1 MFLQKSEEPGSSASV
16 IYPWVVEGRHCACEQ
31 MAQRI
36 AEWRPGVYVRV
47 HGNVSDFDDNWR
59 ILAYN
64 IRTIT
69 DFNEVGP
76 LLLHC
81 CHDRAKVM
89 LCIVP

>member
-1 MFLQKSEEPGSSASV
+1 
-16 IYPWVVEGRHCACEQ
+16 

-36 AEWRPGVYVRV
+36 AEWRTGVYVRV

-69 DFNEVGP
+69 DFNEVGEGSQG
-76 LLLHC
+76 
-81 CHDRAKVM
+81 M
-89 LCIVP
+89 LCTLYGECSKSGAWRKLLSEMWFSATYR